1 MTNTEL
7 LTTLEQYADDL
18 FATHTGRDGLTCG
31 FRFANGYGARVTRTD
46 DGDWFLDLIF
56 ADGTTVPF
64 LPHRLRLRGAQVATG
79 LAMISTAPAT
89 TRTLRESMTILESI
103 PALAP
108 IAPYARHIRRVRWFP
123 AFAEIMFQFG
133 AYVAAVRWAFEDAR
147 LGVPFDLFTLA
158 LHRDGTDPNVPFVEE
173 VSVLTVSQVAQALNG
188 LERGSTASLHGDT
201 L

>member
-1 MTNTEL
+1 MTNTDL
-7 LTTLEQYADDL
+7 LATLEQWADDL

-46 DGDWFLDLIF
+46 DGDWFLDLIL

-89 TRTLRESMTILESI
+89 TRTLRESIAILESI

-108 IAPYARHIRRVRWFP
+108 IAPYARYLRRVRWFP
-123 AFAEIMFQFG
+123 AFAELVFQFG
-133 AYVAAVRWAFEDAR
+133 DYVATVRWVFEDAR
-147 LGVPFDLFTLA
+147 LGVPFDVFTLA
-158 LHRDGTDPNVPFVEE
+158 VYRDGTDPSVPFVEE
-173 VSVLTVSQVAQALNG
+173 VSVLTVTQVAQALNG
-188 LERGSTASLHGDT
+188 MERGLAASLHGDA